1 MLADELDYVVGVDT
15 HRDQHLLAVVV
26 VPTGAVVAQRPVP
39 ATARGYSAAVR
50 FAEEFTPGRRLWAIE
65 GAGHYDA
72 GLARHLTARDEIVHE
87 SVRSSRAERRLRGKD
102 DPLDAVR
109 AARSVIGPALVRLPV
124 RASVRKR

>member
-26 VPTGAVVAQRPVP
+26 SAHGSCRR
-39 ATARGYSAAVR
+39 ATAGARNRTRLLSGGEVRRGVHAGTTAVGDR
-50 FAEEFTPGRRLWAIE
+50 

-72 GLARHLTARDEIVHE
+72 GLARHLSARDEIVHE

-109 AARSVIGPALVRLPV
+109 HGALGHWVRHPCD
-124 RASVRKR
+124 SPFG